1 MTNIFIIYHAGCL
14 HGLGH
19 AASIGL
25 APECMTME
33 VLAPGVHDEG
43 KRVNVPANTHEGQE
57 TDAALHQHLLL
68 LLLLRQP

>member
-1 MTNIFIIYHAGCL
+1 MIIYHASCL

-19 AASIGL
+19 AARIGL

-33 VLAPGVHDEG
+33 VLAPSVHDEG
-43 KRVNVPANTHEGQE
+43 KRVNVPAYTHEGQE

>member
-1 MTNIFIIYHAGCL
+1 MKNKFTTYHAGCL

-19 AASIGL
+19 TARIGL
-25 APECMTME
+25 APERVTVE

-43 KRVNVPANTHEGQE
+43 KRVNVPAHTHEGQE